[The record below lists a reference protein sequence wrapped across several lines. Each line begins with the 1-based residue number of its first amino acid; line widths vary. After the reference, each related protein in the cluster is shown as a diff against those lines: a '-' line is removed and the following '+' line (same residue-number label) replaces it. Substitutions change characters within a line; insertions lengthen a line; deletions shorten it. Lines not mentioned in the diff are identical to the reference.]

1 MERIFNKYTRKHFK
15 TLERRLWHL
24 EKEISESRTDVSYM
38 KQEASAL
45 AWALTEIAIAHGEV
59 WDKDLE
65 AINKLTKED
74 K

>member
-1 MERIFNKYTRKHFK
+1 MERKFNKYTRRHFK

-24 EKEISESRTDVSYM
+24 EKEISDSRTGVSYM

-45 AWALTEIAIAHGEV
+45 VWALTEIAIAHGNV

-65 AINKLTKED
+65 QTHFIKKKD
-74 K
+74 